1 MRKRLWLRV
10 VSGTMSKPCIV
21 IATFVPMAEHH
32 AAVREALESVI
43 PDVHQE
49 AGCELYALH
58 EETEGRFVLV
68 EKWSSREL
76 WREHLTLAPVARLG
90 GLLEGLLVSPVAV
103 QEMYPVASG
112 SSAGVL

>member
-1 MRKRLWLRV
+1 
-10 VSGTMSKPCIV
+10 MSKPCVV
-21 IATFVPMAEHH
+21 IATFVPIAEHH
-32 AAVREALESVI
+32 TAVREALESVL

-68 EKWSSREL
+68 EKWTSREL
-76 WREHLTLAPVARLG
+76 WREHLALPPVARLG
-90 GLLEGLLVSPVAV
+90 GLLEGLLVSPVEV

-112 SSAGVL
+112 GSAGVL